1 MVKKSSDK
9 PVLIVGKSTTNANL
23 YYATG
28 FLAPDSFAYV
38 SARDKTYVMVSSMEK
53 GRAEKESK
61 VDTVISDEE
70 YGYMNKVRATGDQR
84 GAYADVL
91 AQLLKDVSARNVT
104 VQGEFPLEL
113 AENLRARGI
122 NIEVAELTIEG
133 QRQIKTRGEIALIQ
147 RAQQVNEK
155 GMARAESLFRSSTI
169 KNGILH
175 HRGRP
180 LTAEQ
185 VQREIEIV
193 FVKNGYETTDS
204 IVAAGPGAA
213 DPHFIG
219 AGPIPAHQMIVV
231 DIFPFGKKD
240 RYFADMTRT
249 FVKGKPT
256 KRMREMYNLVL
267 EAQEA
272 ALRSIKE
279 GVTGKFIDDQV
290 CDVFEKDGYGT
301 PRTKSK
307 AGYLHSTGHGVGLE
321 IHEAPR
327 LSQVGTNPLKAGMVV
342 TVEPGL
348 YDPKVG
354 GVRIE
359 DIVVVTKT
367 GCKNLTRY
375 PKELII

>member
-1 MVKKSSDK
+1 MAEKSCDT
-9 PVLIVGKSTTNANL
+9 PILVVGKSIDNANL

-28 FLAPDSFAYV
+28 FLAPDSFAYICAGGK
-38 SARDKTYVMVSSMEK
+38 SYVLVSSMER

-61 VDTVISDEE
+61 VDRVISDEE
-70 YGYMNKVRATGDQR
+70 YQYVEKMKSTGDPD

-91 AQLLKDVSARNVT
+91 SELLRDVSAKSVS
-104 VQGEFPLEL
+104 VPGHFPLKL

-122 NIEVAELTIEG
+122 EVTPAEMQIEEERL
-133 QRQIKTRGEIALIQ
+133 IKSKEEIAMIQ
-147 RAQQVNEK
+147 KAQRINEK
-155 GMARAESLFRSSTI
+155 GMAKAESLLR
-169 KNGILH
+169 KAAVKDGILH
-175 HRGRP
+175 YRGKP
-180 LTAEQ
+180 LTSEQ
-185 VQREIEIV
+185 IQREIEVV

-213 DPHFIG
+213 DPHFTG
-219 AGPIPAHQMIVV
+219 AGPIRTNEMVVV

-249 FVKGKPT
+249 FVRGKPT
-256 KRMREMYNLVL
+256 KKMREMYDLVL

-272 ALRSIKE
+272 ALGAIKE
-279 GVTGKFIDDQV
+279 GVTGKYVDDKV
-290 CDVFEKDGYGT
+290 CDIFERHGYGT

-307 AGYLHSTGHGVGLE
+307 TGYIHSTGHGVGLE

-327 LSQVGTNPLKAGMVV
+327 LSQTGTKTLKAGMVV

-348 YDPKVG
+348 YLPDVG

-367 GCKNLTRY
+367 GCKNLTKY
-375 PKELII
+375 HKELVI